1 MSQPWKINIT
11 KKLLID
17 FSYKAQNIASKL
29 SHSFLK
35 KQPDKT
41 VGSPSVFTELVTIL
55 DKPLPSE

>member
-29 SHSFLK
+29 SRSLLGKVFRND
-35 KQPDKT
+35 DK
-41 VGSPSVFTELVTIL
+41 
-55 DKPLPSE
+55 